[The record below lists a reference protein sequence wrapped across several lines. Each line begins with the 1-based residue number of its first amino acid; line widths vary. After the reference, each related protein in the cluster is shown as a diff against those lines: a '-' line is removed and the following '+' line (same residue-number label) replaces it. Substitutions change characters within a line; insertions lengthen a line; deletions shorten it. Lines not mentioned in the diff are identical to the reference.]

1 MGPPRRFRLAPLA
14 RAFYDTY
21 GLDLGDVLGHHRP
34 TLQGYRYSVRTLLP
48 RVAYAETLLY
58 RKRLPPTHPA
68 RPSTT
73 STGRS
78 PPSPRPTAGTPAAV
92 TWGRNGK
99 GPHKSPHRDLRPLHS
114 LRPNLLK

>member
-48 RVAYAETLLY
+48 RVAYAETLL
-58 RKRLPPTHPA
+58 
-68 RPSTT
+68 
-73 STGRS
+73 
-78 PPSPRPTAGTPAAV
+78 
-92 TWGRNGK
+92 
-99 GPHKSPHRDLRPLHS
+99 
-114 LRPNLLK
+114 